1 MGGFPGEK
9 NRSLIFVE
17 LRNIPANKAGVEM
30 GAGVGAGA
38 AAAAPPAG
46 AFAGVGAEATAA
58 TGAGAFAGAVAGA
71 GAVAAAGLGLMPA
84 GTGAL
89 LEDDMAASNVVDLN
103 CRRGKAKLV
112 GGAKQSGYRGH
123 V

>member
-17 LRNIPANKAGVEM
+17 LRNIPANKAGAEM
-30 GAGVGAGA
+30 GAGVGAGAA

-58 TGAGAFAGAVAGA
+58 AGAVAGA

-112 GGAKQSGYRGH
+112 GGAKQ
-123 V
+123 

>member
-38 AAAAPPAG
+38 AAAAP
-46 AFAGVGAEATAA
+46 
-58 TGAGAFAGAVAGA
+58 GAGAFAGAVAGA